1 MTLVKVCGITCE
13 EELEMA
19 RGADHVGL
27 VVSTGTRRSLDPSSA
42 RRLRDAATVPTVM
55 VTTALTAGEVLRLAA
70 LVGPAAVQTYRLDAV
85 GVAEV
90 RERGH
95 EVWAAVAVGV
105 PGDLEAAVRMSRAAD
120 AVVLDSPSPQGGG
133 SGAVHDWERSA
144 AIRRRVDVPV
154 VLAGGLG
161 PHNAAAAIRAVCPD
175 AVDASTGLEVGG
187 RKDAAKVRRFIEEVR
202 GCRK

>member
-19 RGADHVGL
+19 RQADHVGL
-27 VVSTGTRRSLDPSSA
+27 VVNTGTRRSLDPSAA
-42 RRLRDAATVPTVM
+42 RRLRDASSVPTVM
-55 VTTALTAGEVLRLAA
+55 VTTAPTVEEVLRLAA
-70 LVGPAAVQTYRLDAV
+70 LVKPAAVQTYRLDAEE
-85 GVAEV
+85 VAEI
-90 RERGH
+90 RERGY

-105 PGDLEAAVRMSRAAD
+105 PGDLEMAMRMSRAAD

-133 SGAVHDWERSA
+133 SGTVHDWERSA

-161 PHNAAAAIRAVCPD
+161 PHNAAAAVRTVRPD
-175 AVDASTGLEVGG
+175 EVDASSGLEVGG
-187 RKDAAKVRRFIEEVR
+187 RKDADKVRRFIEEVR
-202 GCRK
+202 RCLK